1 MSSLIANQ
9 VIKQI
14 YVLVSVK
21 LFIVLTTF
29 VPLFTLNWYNTNY
42 NNNCLP
48 ATTIRHSAHSRNCL
62 VRSSHATWHKTAYI
76 TTDCY
81 PLYLPLLYTYVFRLQ
96 NGLNV
101 EGSWSCLLEISNA
114 KACVCAFSY
123 QLFPHTY
130 CCWFRCSMYLLGCIC
145 VHITVRLC
153 CVCVIHL
160 SHTHTNVI
168 VGLLIN
174 SSMYIYMFLF
184 GFCFIIFMRTI
195 IGRLA

>member
-1 MSSLIANQ
+1 MFSLF
-9 VIKQI
+9 
-14 YVLVSVK
+14 SCHCSH
-21 LFIVLTTF
+21 LTNT
-29 VPLFTLNWYNTNY
+29 TLIITITV
-42 NNNCLP
+42 CP
-48 ATTIRHSAHSRNCL
+48 TTIRHSAHSRNCL

-160 SHTHTNVI
+160 SYTHTDVI
-168 VGLLIN
+168 VGLLIY
-174 SSMYIYMFLF
+174 SSIYMCTSVPFVLF
-184 GFCFIIFMRTI
+184 FSCER
-195 IGRLA
+195 